1 MNRTTRSAGAEPS
14 GERLLPTGFDL
25 ERLPRLPVAELR
37 RLWTEHLG
45 SRTPPPQQRRV
56 LIRELAWR
64 VQERHFG
71 GLDPETADLLKA
83 AIRRA
88 AAALRAR
95 TPEAGD
101 MVPGPDA
108 PPTRPGR
115 TRGPSIARGL
125 STSSRLLRKWGGRTH
140 EVEVLDGGRKFRYR
154 GEEFRSLSEIARQIT
169 GSHWSGPRFFG
180 LTNRRKPGEEPDA

>member
-1 MNRTTRSAGAEPS
+1 MNRMTRSPGAEPS
-14 GERLLPTGFDL
+14 GESHFPDGLDL
-25 ERLPRLPVAELR
+25 EGLPRLPVAELR
-37 RLWTEHLG
+37 RLWTEHFG
-45 SRTPPPQQRRV
+45 SRTPPSQQRRV

-64 VQERHFG
+64 VQVRHFG
-71 GLDPETADLLKA
+71 GIDPETANLLKA

-88 AAALRAR
+88 AAAIKARASG
-95 TPEAGD
+95 AGD
-101 MVPGPDA
+101 IDPGPDS
-108 PPTRPGR
+108 PLTRPGR

-140 EVEVLDGGRKFRYR
+140 MVEVLDGGRKFRYR
-154 GEEFRSLSEIARQIT
+154 GDDYRSLSEIARQIT